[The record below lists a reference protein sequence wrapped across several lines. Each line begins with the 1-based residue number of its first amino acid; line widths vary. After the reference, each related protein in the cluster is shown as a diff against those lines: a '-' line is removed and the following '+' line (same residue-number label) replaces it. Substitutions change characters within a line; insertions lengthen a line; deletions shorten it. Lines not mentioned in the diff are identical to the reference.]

1 MATLLIVDDHE
12 IIRKGIKSVLSTHP
26 EVDDI
31 HEAGN
36 GSDAYQ
42 LMNNQVF
49 LTSQEDDADETFAEM
64 VVVGTSGSGIEMGME
79 AAHLALSE
87 PLYPFALE

>member
-49 LTSQEDDADETFAEM
+49 DLIILDINLPGISGVETLRK
-64 VVVGTSGSGIEMGME
+64 I
-79 AAHLALSE
+79 L
-87 PLYPFALE
+87 